1 MKQLKHNLIIYSV
14 LIIRLLYN
22 RLFLNFTYYAAM
34 DNDGEEDFPPPM
46 PKSQGSDDKHLGPG
60 LPTEEAVVSPT
71 SDYGYTRSPEVCS
84 PTEVPTT
91 STRKRRRSP
100 SPTLIPTVVAPGNSR
115 DPPTVV
121 GEQPTLMVDLPTV
134 VGEQPAVVEPPMVM
148 GEQPPPAVGEQ
159 PTEVEPPTLAAK
171 VKEEPAVKLEPVESA
186 VAEVEPTE
194 TELKKQSPQEEVE
207 QNKAAEVDPA
217 ETNQP
222 FQKEN
227 EQNTAAKVDPEETE
241 LKKKPFQEEDEQNK
255 LDAEKYRKMKAQKNQ
270 REKRDNEKN
279 RKNRK
284 SRSNSSCWRRSS
296 EGKDP
301 ERCSGAGKIS
311 LFNWLELKQFVWTL
325 LCGILQ

>member
-1 MKQLKHNLIIYSV
+1 
-14 LIIRLLYN
+14 
-22 RLFLNFTYYAAM
+22 
-34 DNDGEEDFPPPM
+34 
-46 PKSQGSDDKHLGPG
+46 
-60 LPTEEAVVSPT
+60 
-71 SDYGYTRSPEVCS
+71 
-84 PTEVPTT
+84 
-91 STRKRRRSP
+91 
-100 SPTLIPTVVAPGNSR
+100 
-115 DPPTVV
+115 
-121 GEQPTLMVDLPTV
+121 
-134 VGEQPAVVEPPMVM
+134 
-148 GEQPPPAVGEQ
+148 VGEQ

-194 TELKKQSPQEEVE
+194 AELKKQSPQEEVE

-270 REKRDNEKN
+270 REKKRQRKN
-279 RKNRK
+279 RRNRK

-301 ERCSGAGKIS
+301 ERCSGAGKNITFQLAGVETVCMDIALWDFVKPCIAS
-311 LFNWLELKQFVWTL
+311 NYDETVLALKKEILFLKH
-325 LCGILQ
+325 ILR